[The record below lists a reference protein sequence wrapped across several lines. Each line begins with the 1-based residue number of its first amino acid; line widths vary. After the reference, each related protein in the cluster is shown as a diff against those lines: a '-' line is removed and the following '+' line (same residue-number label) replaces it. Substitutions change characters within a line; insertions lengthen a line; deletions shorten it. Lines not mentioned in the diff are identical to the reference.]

1 MCDSVTRIQ
10 DRSIRT
16 ATKIWLQMFASYA
29 IAIVIYVSPSF
40 LTTVLAPSEILST
53 NLFESVTYLLGVHL
67 RGTYKLRESAIVVV
81 GGDDVDLGQH
91 IALKF
96 SEPGYT
102 YLHFAGLN
110 ERTLCM
116 NDCAKTDTSKVSS
129 VRYTTSYRPHR
140 FIPREASR

>member
-1 MCDSVTRIQ
+1 MAADVC
-10 DRSIRT
+10 
-16 ATKIWLQMFASYA
+16 F
-29 IAIVIYVSPSF
+29 
-40 LTTVLAPSEILST
+40 ILST

-81 GGDDVDLGQH
+81 GGDDDLGQH

-116 NDCAKTDTSKVSS
+116 NNCAKTDTSKVSS